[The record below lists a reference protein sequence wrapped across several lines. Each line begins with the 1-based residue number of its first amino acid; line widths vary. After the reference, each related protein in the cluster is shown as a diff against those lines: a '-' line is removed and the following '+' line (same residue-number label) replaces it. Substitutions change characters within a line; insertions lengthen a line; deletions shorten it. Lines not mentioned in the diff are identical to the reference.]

1 MGNSFIQV
9 KKGEI
14 KMVKIN
20 EMKAGINSGT
30 SLEVRHPNAKGTGSA
45 LRARLIIGG
54 MPENRGVLIGI
65 APQKT
70 VDGLQ
75 SAFDFGNP
83 HCAFLGFVEV
93 AQFLQVLRGETES
106 IAEGKG
112 IWFDHGDEKVIV
124 KLEHRVEPVCGYM
137 LRIVEKCGSV
147 ETAEQFWFTPA
158 EALGFCEALIVSFR
172 EIAFGK

>member
-1 MGNSFIQV
+1 
-9 KKGEI
+9 
-14 KMVKIN
+14 MVKIN

-70 VDGLQ
+70 VDGRQ

-112 IWFDHGDEKVIV
+112 IWCDYGDERVIV
-124 KLEHRVEPVCGYM
+124 KFEHRIETLCGYL
-137 LRIVEKCGSV
+137 LRVFERRGTV

-158 EALGFCEALIVSFR
+158 EALGFCEALSVAFR

>member
-1 MGNSFIQV
+1 
-9 KKGEI
+9 
-14 KMVKIN
+14 MVKIN

-93 AQFLQVLRGETES
+93 AQFLQVLSGETES
-106 IAEGKG
+106 IEDGKG
-112 IWFDHGDEKVIV
+112 LWLDHGDEKVIV
-124 KLEHRVEPVCGYM
+124 RFDHRVEPMFGYM
-137 LRIVEKCGSV
+137 LQVIEKCGSV
-147 ETAEQFWFTPA
+147 ETAEKFWFTPA